1 MNMQEH
7 VYDDELDDE
16 IDLVKLVSSS
26 ADVTNQ
32 YIVFEGSNGE
42 YYGINVAKVEEL
54 FVFDNQNIARNNDKS
69 NHILGV
75 SEIRSHMT
83 SIVCF
88 DDWFGNKKL
97 DETDY
102 EILIFCYF
110 SDEYLGIVVKR
121 IIEIVSI
128 MPQQMQSSSKGNE
141 LTTFTAKISI
151 GKTDCLCTIFDTDK
165 MLFDL
170 YGEDVTTARYDSKP
184 ILSKKYVLFA
194 DDSRLVRKMALDT
207 FEHLGIQ
214 FQIFGDGQE
223 LIDVLVGINPQ
234 DIGIFLLDVEMPRK
248 TGIDVIDYL
257 RNSGKY
263 TNIPIIV
270 HTNMANA
277 SISATLQSKGVAKIL
292 GKIDFNAIEDSV
304 REYLQ

>member
-1 MNMQEH
+1 
-7 VYDDELDDE
+7 
-16 IDLVKLVSSS
+16 
-26 ADVTNQ
+26 
-32 YIVFEGSNGE
+32 
-42 YYGINVAKVEEL
+42 
-54 FVFDNQNIARNNDKS
+54 
-69 NHILGV
+69 
-75 SEIRSHMT
+75 
-83 SIVCF
+83 
-88 DDWFGNKKL
+88 
-97 DETDY
+97 
-102 EILIFCYF
+102 
-110 SDEYLGIVVKR
+110 
-121 IIEIVSI
+121 
-128 MPQQMQSSSKGNE
+128 
-141 LTTFTAKISI
+141 
-151 GKTDCLCTIFDTDK
+151 
-165 MLFDL
+165 
-170 YGEDVTTARYDSKP
+170 
-184 ILSKKYVLFA
+184 
-194 DDSRLVRKMALDT
+194 MALDT

-223 LIDVLVGINPQ
+223 LIDALVGINPQ